1 MIKEEFIVYHLVTR
15 EKMNVGQKISF
26 DNHQKNQLYHFF
38 FEREQLNGIGQ
49 DAVQIIYSSKENNE
63 IKLNEDDTKVTLSYV
78 DQTTR
83 AIRETI
89 TEMVRLE
96 KYPEYP
102 SRLSCLYATKN
113 YEDAMRW
120 KQLFDSFNRQ
130 VLQLVK
136 LKVKGACFEGDG
148 NLLPKEDGLS
158 FSKKIEQ
165 ANSYWQG
172 SETCELPELLV
183 NGKIEVIEIVEDY
196 LEGEN

>member
-1 MIKEEFIVYHLVTR
+1 MKKKEFTVYHLITR
-15 EKMNVGQKISF
+15 KKMYIGQQINF
-26 DNHQKNQLYHFF
+26 DNNQKNQLYHFF
-38 FEREQLNGIGQ
+38 FEREQLNKEEQ
-49 DAVQIIYSSKENNE
+49 DFVQIVYGNVEDNE
-63 IKLNEDDTKVTLSYV
+63 MKLNKEDTKVALNYV

-83 AIRETI
+83 AIRESI

-96 KYPEYP
+96 NYPEYP

-113 YEDAMRW
+113 YEEALKW
-120 KQLFDSFNRQ
+120 KRLFESFNRQ

-136 LKVKGACFEGDG
+136 LKVKGSCFEGDG

-165 ANSYWQG
+165 ANIYWQG
-172 SETCELPELLV
+172 SEACELPELLV

-196 LEGEN
+196 LIGEN